1 MEFNDRKEVVT
12 SGGELITQPP
22 VDIITDDEMEELIKE
37 VRSAEKGERDNK
49 KNKNQDLM
57 ND

>member
-49 KNKNQDLM
+49 KNKN
-57 ND
+57 

>member
-1 MEFNDRKEVVT
+1 
-12 SGGELITQPP
+12 
-22 VDIITDDEMEELIKE
+22 MEELIKE

-57 ND
+57 TD